1 MNDKEHRQ
9 YVQAADRQPREGRSP
24 SMRAQLE
31 EEEAMGNDVEKL
43 HSEGDEPDLCQYIQE
58 KSDPA
63 D

>member
-1 MNDKEHRQ
+1 MKDKKHKQ
-9 YVQAADRQPREGRSP
+9 YVQAADRQPEEGRSP

-43 HSEGDEPDLCQYIQE
+43 HSEGDEPDLCQYSQE